1 MMPKQLYLAAWFGAM
16 AVSLILKGIA
26 GSPVTPFIFLSMAVF
41 CAIGVGSV
49 AYWNR

>member
-1 MMPKQLYLAAWFGAM
+1 MPKQLYFAAWLGAM
-16 AVSLILKGIA
+16 AVSLILKGITGRA
-26 GSPVTPFIFLSMAVF
+26 VTPFILFEMAVW